1 MKQTDQLLQLI
12 VPAPQKTL
20 LVDFLL
26 AQETVPFFTVIE
38 AAGFGQP
45 HEHLTGE
52 EQVEG
57 AQHKVKFEIELAADE
72 VEPLL
77 NGIRQALP
85 TLNVFYRVLPVVA
98 QGDLH
103 RGSP

>member
-1 MKQTDQLLQLI
+1 MNRDDQLLQLI
-12 VPAPQKTL
+12 LPATQSTA

-26 AQETVPFFTVIE
+26 AREEVPFFTVIE

-45 HEHLTGE
+45 HEQLSAA

-57 AQHKVKFEIELAADE
+57 AQRKVKLEVELPVDA

-77 NGIRQALP
+77 NDIQTALP
-85 TLNVFYRVLPVVA
+85 TLNIFYRVLPILA
-98 QGDLH
+98 QGAL
-103 RGSP
+103 GEEVL